1 MRLLFILLLLG
12 SLSFSIGVLSYGS
25 GTIQD
30 CLSYTHCN
38 VTQSSTITDTDFSL
52 SNHEI
57 IIYPNVTVSLLR
69 SRLLINATERL
80 WIQSGATIN
89 ASGNGRSGG
98 SGGISL
104 TAVNRVIN
112 FPGVTNGSNGTINS
126 YDACTP
132 PSGASGSGLRPFEY
146 LAGVG
151 GVLSGS
157 AVTGGGFYATGAVT
171 NEMSG
176 GSCSHIYSGGS
187 GQAIRLMSFN
197 LTNDGSIYSD
207 GAPSVITRT
216 GGTRGAAGSGGGEVL
231 LYSYNLNVTGT
242 TQARGSTG
250 ATAAFGRPAGGGAG
264 GIIKFCGRNSVT
276 NSTIPSVSGGSGAR
290 GGSTGATGQVIS
302 TATNSSCF
310 PDVITDIFADNGTNH
325 ITNNPATLNI
335 TFPISVGVFNSSNV
349 SCASILDGVYT
360 SIGQFNATG
369 FTNSNVYVYGASAGL
384 HNFSITCGNSSVGIA
399 NHTTTVSFAVTN
411 VSGYTPPFVQI
422 NSPTNGSEYI
432 NPFPVTLSATVQSAL
447 FSSCT
452 AYINNVSIGSF
463 TGSSYSNS
471 YSGYL
476 LFVGTNSFTV
486 SCTYL
491 LGGTNTSSVLFSYA
505 SSTVTNPF
513 EQAFGLDIGTC
524 PLNTYNHLVAQ
535 CLEYYKTP
543 SVFNF
548 SAVPCR
554 ALNLSLNYSCLSS
567 LSNVTKVGDFYN
579 YTIFYTPSYWNYS
592 GAVGI
597 PNRTY
602 DLTGAEF
609 IYNNDFVTHG
619 GGIELIDNNSFMY
632 VPAQHKPVDCGYYYT
647 GFYGTTCSYGY
658 GFIVNNRIVMVADS
672 HNQWYTAAGV
682 GIANN
687 SLVPGQPVIYV
698 NVIPLPGE
706 TDSPFDNGIYTRYVC
721 SEQNGSYI
729 INMLNS
735 VQQTYTLFLTYNI
748 SGVINQTSISS
759 SSNSFNQVIP
769 LTNLVNLTLYDSNG
783 ILCKSENSNLLFL
796 PFNIFNGG
804 FTDGFSNMFIKIIL
818 LFTVVISAII
828 PYALII
834 TVILNDVFHVL
845 SVNDLG
851 VVIALIAITSIVNNI
866 FATEKGIKN
875 MVLVMALCISYL
887 MLTYAQIQPYL
898 STEIEEIRQLSDQ
911 MTSLMNSNDLASLV
925 VGVGLL
931 IVNLFVIVLKLPAI
945 AVTFLKILLFNIL
958 PSALFTPTTIVL
970 NFVWLGASWFY
981 YLKAYEVITNRFR
994 GV

>member
-25 GTIQD
+25 GTIQE
-30 CLSYTHCN
+30 CLSNSYTYCN
-38 VTQSSTITDTDFSL
+38 VTSSSTITDTDFSIT
-52 SNHEI
+52 NHGI
-57 IIYPNVTVSLLR
+57 HIFPGVTISLLR
-69 SRLLINATERL
+69 SRLSINSSEYF
-80 WIQSGATIN
+80 INQGFIN
-89 ASGNGRSGG
+89 ASANNRDGG
-98 SGGISL
+98 SGGSVIYHISGG
-104 TAVNRVIN
+104 VIN
-112 FPGVTNGSNGTINS
+112 LNGASNGSNGTASGNC
-126 YDACTP
+126 AP
-132 PSGASGSGLRPFEY
+132 PTLGRGSGLTPFEY
-146 LAGVG
+146 V
-151 GVLSGS
+151 SGS
-157 AVTGGGFYATGAVT
+157 AGSGGTTSGGGGFYSTGGVRT
-171 NEMSG
+171 DG
-176 GSCSHIYSGGS
+176 GSTCNFAASGGS
-187 GQAIRLMSFN
+187 GQAVRIISYN
-197 LTNDGSIYSD
+197 ITSSGSIDSNANTSIAIP
-207 GAPSVITRT
+207 GS
-216 GGTRGAAGSGGGEVL
+216 GGGGGNLASAGGSGGGELL
-231 LYSYNLNVTGT
+231 LYGFEVNLTGPLN
-242 TQARGSTG
+242 AKGSDG
-250 ATAAFGRPAGGGAG
+250 SAGGGYSASG
-264 GIIKFCGRNSVT
+264 GDGGRIKICSRNILS
-276 NSTIPSVSGGSGAR
+276 NSTINVSAGSGVNA
-290 GGSTGATGQVIS
+290 GSSGSVGVIDS
-302 TATNSSCF
+302 SSSNVSCF
-310 PDVITDIFADNGTNH
+310 PNVVTDIFVNNGTNH
-325 ITNNPATLNI
+325 ITNNTSSNTI
-335 TFPISVGVFNSSNV
+335 IFPLSVGVFNTSNV
-349 SCASILDGVYT
+349 TCAYIVDGVYT
-360 SIGQFNATG
+360 NLGQFNATG
-369 FTNSNVYVYGASAGL
+369 FSTTNVSVVGSSAGT
-384 HNFSITCGNSSVGIA
+384 HTFGFTCANISAGIT
-399 NHTTTVSFAVTN
+399 NHTTTVTYYVTD
-411 VSGYTPPFVQI
+411 VSPYTPPFVQI

-486 SCTYL
+486 TCTYL
-491 LGGTNTSSVLFSYA
+491 LGGTNSTTNLFSYV

-513 EQAFGLDIGTC
+513 EEAFGIDIGTC
-524 PLNTYNHLVAQ
+524 PLTTYNHLIDR

-554 ALNLSLNYSCLSS
+554 ALNLSLNYSCLGG

-619 GGIELIDNNSFMY
+619 GGMELIDNDSFIY

-687 SLVPGQPVIYV
+687 SLVPGRPVIYV

-721 SEQNGSYI
+721 TEQNGSYV
-729 INMLNS
+729 INMINS

-748 SGVINQTSISS
+748 SGVINQTSVSS
-759 SSNSFNQVIP
+759 SSNSFNQIIP

-796 PFNIFNGG
+796 PFNIFSGV
-804 FTDGFSNMFIKIIL
+804 FTDGFSNMIIKMVL

-828 PYALII
+828 PYTLII

-845 SVNDLG
+845 SINDLG
-851 VVIALIAITSIVNNI
+851 VVVALIAITGIVNNI

-875 MVLVMALCISYL
+875 MVMVMALCISYL

-911 MTSLMNSNDLASLV
+911 MTNLMNSNDLASLV

>member
-1 MRLLFILLLLG
+1 M
-12 SLSFSIGVLSYGS
+12 
-25 GTIQD
+25 
-30 CLSYTHCN
+30 
-38 VTQSSTITDTDFSL
+38 
-52 SNHEI
+52 
-57 IIYPNVTVSLLR
+57 
-69 SRLLINATERL
+69 
-80 WIQSGATIN
+80 
-89 ASGNGRSGG
+89 
-98 SGGISL
+98 
-104 TAVNRVIN
+104 
-112 FPGVTNGSNGTINS
+112 
-126 YDACTP
+126 
-132 PSGASGSGLRPFEY
+132 
-146 LAGVG
+146 
-151 GVLSGS
+151 
-157 AVTGGGFYATGAVT
+157 
-171 NEMSG
+171 
-176 GSCSHIYSGGS
+176 
-187 GQAIRLMSFN
+187 
-197 LTNDGSIYSD
+197 
-207 GAPSVITRT
+207 
-216 GGTRGAAGSGGGEVL
+216 
-231 LYSYNLNVTGT
+231 
-242 TQARGSTG
+242 
-250 ATAAFGRPAGGGAG
+250 
-264 GIIKFCGRNSVT
+264 
-276 NSTIPSVSGGSGAR
+276 
-290 GGSTGATGQVIS
+290 
-302 TATNSSCF
+302 
-310 PDVITDIFADNGTNH
+310 
-325 ITNNPATLNI
+325 
-335 TFPISVGVFNSSNV
+335 
-349 SCASILDGVYT
+349 
-360 SIGQFNATG
+360 
-369 FTNSNVYVYGASAGL
+369 
-384 HNFSITCGNSSVGIA
+384 
-399 NHTTTVSFAVTN
+399 
-411 VSGYTPPFVQI
+411 
-422 NSPTNGSEYI
+422 
-432 NPFPVTLSATVQSAL
+432 
-447 FSSCT
+447 
-452 AYINNVSIGSF
+452 
-463 TGSSYSNS
+463 
-471 YSGYL
+471 
-476 LFVGTNSFTV
+476 
-486 SCTYL
+486 
-491 LGGTNTSSVLFSYA
+491 
-505 SSTVTNPF
+505 
-513 EQAFGLDIGTC
+513 DIGTC

-554 ALNLSLNYSCLSS
+554 ALNLSLNYSCLSG

-597 PNRTY
+597 PNKSL

-721 SEQNGSYI
+721 REQNGSYI